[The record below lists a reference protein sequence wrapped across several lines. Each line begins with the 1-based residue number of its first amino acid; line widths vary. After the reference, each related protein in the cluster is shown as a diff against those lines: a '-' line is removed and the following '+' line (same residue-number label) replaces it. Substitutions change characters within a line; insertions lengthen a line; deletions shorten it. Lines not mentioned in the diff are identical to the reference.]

1 MILQEC
7 LQVFHPLSFFF
18 KYVQSYQH
26 NYSLKITRR
35 TNKSV
40 NVVGKIRIH
49 NKSMFNG
56 QIQSN
61 ILLLSYNNRIASQAP
76 YDVAFV
82 NPHVP

>member
-35 TNKSV
+35 TNKSA

-61 ILLLSYNNRIASQAP
+61 ILLPGTIIELPHKHHMMWLS
-76 YDVAFV
+76 
-82 NPHVP
+82 